1 MKPPPLGLSLDDAC
15 VSCNISS
22 SSTINEVRFLL
33 QELSIYHEIILGL
46 EIVNLLFFF
55 LKSER
60 FADGSYCFT
69 RFRYPRRHKRYSN
82 PRRTFI
88 RRLLTTMMVS
98 PRRAA
103 ANTLRSTSMAETMPT
118 SSDGTASILVV
129 LWFE

>member
-55 LKSER
+55 SSRVNALLMARTVLRDLDILAAISGTRIQGER
-60 FADGSYCFT
+60 LS
-69 RFRYPRRHKRYSN
+69 
-82 PRRTFI
+82 
-88 RRLLTTMMVS
+88 
-98 PRRAA
+98 
-103 ANTLRSTSMAETMPT
+103 
-118 SSDGTASILVV
+118 VV
-129 LWFE
+129 FSRQ